1 MYCLLSA
8 TSQDWVRKEFTWED
22 AVFYNLEDFAIAIAG
37 TIEYPFASG
46 QMVHNGEVLEA
57 ITRPTEDRC
66 SLEITENA

>member
-1 MYCLLSA
+1 M
-8 TSQDWVRKEFTWED
+8 RKEFTWED

-66 SLEITENA
+66 SIEITENA